1 MRHHKT
7 QRKFGLKRNVRLG
20 LMRSLLRSVILH
32 EKIQTT
38 EAKAKEIR
46 PLVEKLV
53 TIGKSDSVE
62 SRRLIFKKVPS
73 QMVVKKL
80 VEKISPRYESRKGGY
95 TRIVKVAARKSDA
108 AKMAIIEFV
117 K

>member
-1 MRHHKT
+1 MKKRKAGRIFSRKT
-7 QRKFGLKRNVRLG
+7 SVRKA
-20 LMRSLLRSVILH
+20 MLLSVVQALLQK

-53 TIGKSDSVE
+53 TKGKSGTLAA
-62 SRRLIFKKVPS
+62 RRDLLRYASPR
-73 QMVVKKL
+73 MTKKL
-80 VEKISPRYESRKGGY
+80 IDDISPRYKERNGGY
-95 TRIVKVAARKSDA
+95 TRIVKVAPRKSDGA
-108 AKMAIIEFV
+108 RMAIVEFV